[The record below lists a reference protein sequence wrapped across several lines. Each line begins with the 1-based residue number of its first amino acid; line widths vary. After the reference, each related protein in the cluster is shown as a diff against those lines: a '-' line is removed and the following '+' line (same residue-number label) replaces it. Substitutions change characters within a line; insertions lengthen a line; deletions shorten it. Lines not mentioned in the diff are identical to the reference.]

1 MAQAGTGAVMHIGAD
16 SVGAE
21 ARVSAVGASE
31 GVTMGGTWDAATGDT
46 WDGTGVVLGGPTAQ
60 VWAVE
65 VVDQGVVA
73 DLLWVVEVV
82 DQGVVADLLWV
93 AEDADQG
100 VVADLLWAAEAV
112 VAGRAEVLSEQE
124 VAEPGPEVVARVLV
138 EAGAPEVAAVVGAL
152 EVAEVE
158 VLAEA
163 VVAAVA
169 VKPSQ
174 GPRTDCGPIEGG
186 DAERLEK
193 VTRWREEINTE
204 AYRSI

>member
-1 MAQAGTGAVMHIGAD
+1 
-16 SVGAE
+16 
-21 ARVSAVGASE
+21 
-31 GVTMGGTWDAATGDT
+31 MGGTWDAATGDT

-100 VVADLLWAAEAV
+100 VVADLLWAAEDADQGAVVDRLWAVEAV

-186 DAERLEK
+186 DAERLSRCRQTTPPDRL
-193 VTRWREEINTE
+193 VT
-204 AYRSI
+204 

>member
-1 MAQAGTGAVMHIGAD
+1 MGAVTS
-16 SVGAE
+16 SV
-21 ARVSAVGASE
+21 
-31 GVTMGGTWDAATGDT
+31 
-46 WDGTGVVLGGPTAQ
+46 
-60 VWAVE
+60 
-65 VVDQGVVA
+65 
-73 DLLWVVEVV
+73 
-82 DQGVVADLLWV
+82 
-93 AEDADQG
+93 DQG
-100 VVADLLWAAEAV
+100 VVADLLWAAEDADQGAVVDRLWAVEAV

-193 VTRWREEINTE
+193 VIPLAGRDQYGSIPLYLNSPGGSVKAAFDMVKVGWTGKILAHLWPQEIVGNHVGRNQL
-204 AYRSI
+204 ARA